1 MQFLYK
7 YRFAFAKR
15 LLAQMHRSYAARH
28 RLIIA
33 MSLAL
38 ALYASDALSDWREA
52 LPGANLI
59 GEADFR
65 WYGFDVYQARLWST
79 EPKPSLDTPFALELD
94 YRRRISKQD
103 LVETSLEEMQRVTGT
118 VQDAGRLE
126 AWAAQMRRAFVDVQP
141 GTRITGVY
149 MPGQGCRFY
158 VDGRLSH
165 EVADAQFARLFFS
178 IWLAPQT
185 RHPELRQRLLGLD
198 ASIEKRSTP

>member
-1 MQFLYK
+1 MP
-7 YRFAFAKR
+7 
-15 LLAQMHRSYAARH
+15 RSFAARH
-28 RLIIA
+28 RLISV

-38 ALYASDALSDWREA
+38 ALYASDALADWREA
-52 LPGANLI
+52 LPGADLI

-65 WYGFDVYQARLWST
+65 WYGFAVYRARLWST
-79 EPKPSLDTPFALELD
+79 VSKPSLDTPFALELD

-126 AWAAQMRRAFVDVQP
+126 AWAAQMRGAFVDVQP

-149 MPGQGCRFY
+149 LPGQGSRFY
-158 VDGRLSH
+158 VDGRLSR
-165 EVADAQFARLFFS
+165 EIADTLFSRCFFS
-178 IWLAPQT
+178 IWLDPRT

-198 ASIEKRSTP
+198 TSNAKRSTP